1 MKTETSK
8 EKVNMGAEKMESK
21 AAARIA
27 YKALEDKKGED
38 IKIIDISNVSVLAD
52 YFIIANG
59 TNKNQ
64 VQALV
69 DNVQEELDKVGVQVK
84 QVEGYRMGNWI
95 LLDYGDIII
104 HVFSKEDRLFYD
116 LERIWR
122 DGKDISIEELNR

>member
-1 MKTETSK
+1 METETSK
-8 EKVNMGAEKMESK
+8 EKVNMGAEKMEAK

>member
-1 MKTETSK
+1 METEPS
-8 EKVNMGAEKMESK
+8 
-21 AAARIA
+21 RIA
-27 YKALEDKKGED
+27 YQALEDKKGED

-59 TNKNQ
+59 NNKNQ

>member
-1 MKTETSK
+1 METETSK
-8 EKVNMGAEKMESK
+8 EKVNMGADKMESK